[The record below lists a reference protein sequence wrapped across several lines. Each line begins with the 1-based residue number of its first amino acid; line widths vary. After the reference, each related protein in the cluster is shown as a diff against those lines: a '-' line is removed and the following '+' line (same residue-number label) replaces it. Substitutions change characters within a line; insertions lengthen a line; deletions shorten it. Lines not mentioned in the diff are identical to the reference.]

1 MVKNGIS
8 RLELKQ
14 IVTDKFSYPWILS
27 SSPKSY
33 KQMAKLFHENFTYP
47 VKKFWLEEVAL
58 VLSINLLR
66 SGYYFEM
73 DSFASIDDEISN
85 LLRIELPS
93 FFFDPIE
100 SLVRLSVLI
109 SFRIFGYLTESALH
123 FSN

>member
-8 RLELKQ
+8 RLELRQ

-33 KQMAKLFHENFTYP
+33 TQIAKLFRENFTYP
-47 VKKFWLEEVAL
+47 VKKFWLEKVAL
-58 VLSINLLR
+58 VFGIKLLGSRYNL
-66 SGYYFEM
+66 EM
-73 DSFASIDDEISN
+73 DSFASIDDEISD
-85 LLRIELPS
+85 LLRVKLPS

-100 SLVRLSVLI
+100 SLMRLSVLI